1 MNLDIARLLPELFAL
16 RGQEVGVSDWKLID
30 QNSIDQFSELT
41 GDAGPIHNDP
51 ELSRQIAPFGGTIV
65 QGFMMLSCLTG
76 FAKGLRL
83 PQKAVTYRLNYGF
96 DKVRIINP
104 VPVDSRIRGRFHMRN
119 LEPRG
124 ESGALMTLEVVV
136 EVEGTKEPALVAE
149 WLAYLQL
156 SPSTSE

>member
-1 MNLDIARLLPELFAL
+1 ML
-16 RGQEVGVSDWKLID
+16 
-30 QNSIDQFSELT
+30 
-41 GDAGPIHNDP
+41 
-51 ELSRQIAPFGGTIV
+51 
-65 QGFMMLSCLTG
+65 LSCLTG

-83 PQKAVTYRLNYGF
+83 PQKAVAYRLNYGF

-136 EVEGTKEPALVAE
+136 EVEGIKEPALVAE

-156 SPSTSE
+156 SPPTSE

>member
-83 PQKAVTYRLNYGF
+83 PQKAVSYRLNYGF

-104 VPVDSRIRGRFHMRN
+104 VPVDSRIRGRFHLRN